1 MAELHRDQQAMR
13 VVAVSATTSPE
24 IEAGPSIQLPA
35 SRDFIDIEQA
45 FCFLMYAQI
54 FALTES
60 IKAGITPDTPS
71 ASGTVNRVVKGVVI
85 HPWKG

>member
-1 MAELHRDQQAMR
+1 MR
-13 VVAVSATTSPE
+13 PLPDSITPSSPA
-24 IEAGPSIQLPA
+24 IGAGPHILLPA
-35 SRDFIDIEQA
+35 AREFIDVEQA
-45 FCFLMYAQI
+45 FCFLMYTQI
-54 FALTES
+54 FALSES